1 MHSQHAQLH
10 ILCQFGMTCLL
21 CGANMEWDEGQLTR
35 RGLAGIIGQPGMMG
49 VEGGLQGR
57 KEFEGVPT

>member
-1 MHSQHAQLH
+1 
-10 ILCQFGMTCLL
+10 
-21 CGANMEWDEGQLTR
+21 MEWDEGQLTR